1 MTDGRLRYLE
11 NFFFA
16 VQQMLPGS
24 RKRPCGRCT
33 LGSKLQA
40 HYLHGCTILLI
51 LVYVFCAMFVVLPT
65 KTKICIQS
73 ERNFKVDITKPG
85 QKHFPA
91 FSGDTDWMKV
101 ERCFTDDSLLS
112 YLANRNEMQSLSPVY
127 LSSFLN
133 PWQIFFE
140 RVI

>member
-1 MTDGRLRYLE
+1 
-11 NFFFA
+11 
-16 VQQMLPGS
+16 
-24 RKRPCGRCT
+24 
-33 LGSKLQA
+33 
-40 HYLHGCTILLI
+40 
-51 LVYVFCAMFVVLPT
+51 MFVVLPT

-133 PWQIFFE
+133 PWQNFFE
-140 RVI
+140 RVIEFWWDWNKPPRDAREMRRNFGSGK